1 MGFLR
6 EVSGPPVTG
15 VLPPHWIFD
24 RLEDWAKRS
33 PNQFAFA
40 VDHQN
45 RVEEYGYAEVLDQA
59 NAISAALL
67 DRGVQYGD
75 RVGILMENIPEWVF
89 VLLGTMRIGA
99 VAVPLATTLPENS
112 VRLIA

>member
-1 MGFLR
+1 MRYASDMGFLT
-6 EVSGPPVTG
+6 EVSGPPVSD

-40 VDHQN
+40 VDHQD
-45 RVEEYGYAEVLDQA
+45 RVEEYRYAEVLDQA

-67 DRGVQYGD
+67 EHANKPCG
-75 RVGILMENIPEWVF
+75 NIVKK
-89 VLLGTMRIGA
+89 L
-99 VAVPLATTLPENS
+99 
-112 VRLIA
+112 